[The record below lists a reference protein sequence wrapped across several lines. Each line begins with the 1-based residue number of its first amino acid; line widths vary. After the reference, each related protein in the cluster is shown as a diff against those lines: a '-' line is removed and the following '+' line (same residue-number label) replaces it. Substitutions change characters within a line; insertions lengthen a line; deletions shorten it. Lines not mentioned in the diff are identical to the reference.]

1 MTISGSISLSD
12 FTKPNLCATSCPQRC
27 CVPPGWLRGRDH
39 SSQQQAL
46 LPLGSHSTSG
56 CSLLPFCFA
65 DLPATKSPSH
75 TGHSVRACCT
85 SSKSLEKEHPIPCP
99 GMGSRVGSTKALAA
113 AGDVWAGQRRGAGA
127 AGSSEW
133 GWALSL
139 FLQLLL
145 LEPPGH
151 RLLDDLQPLC
161 VQFLHEKQDGIQD
174 IVLSG

>member
-1 MTISGSISLSD
+1 M
-12 FTKPNLCATSCPQRC
+12 
-27 CVPPGWLRGRDH
+27 
-39 SSQQQAL
+39 
-46 LPLGSHSTSG
+46 
-56 CSLLPFCFA
+56 
-65 DLPATKSPSH
+65 
-75 TGHSVRACCT
+75 
-85 SSKSLEKEHPIPCP
+85 
-99 GMGSRVGSTKALAA
+99 GSTKALAA

-127 AGSSEW
+127 AGSSER